1 MHPQNQNSRAYTEL
15 GLQIASFQFLYPTQR
30 HTHSKSIPFNSFI
43 VTSFG
48 EQRIPLGSVHLSLKM
63 AQRKSKKISRRGSE
77 ALNDDDRLSRL
88 PDDLIQ
94 HIFSF
99 IDTKHVVQSSA
110 LSRNWR
116 DTWKSQSQLSTEI
129 IRSPNRASGSKFPDF
144 VHKFLTRRDAVAKL
158 STIDFRSNFIG
169 FLLVREIISYAMSHK
184 TRKLRIEFSG
194 DRQTIRGELDSSVLR
209 SQHLEQLFLRIGFG
223 LKVRPPLIWD
233 FPALTTLSISRAKIT
248 LDDATP
254 KLSSFTY
261 SGVCHFPLSAK
272 NLVSLKTVK
281 FQTIYDRF
289 VSNEAID
296 LMINSFNQFHN
307 TESLAINLDTLEVLS
322 IFLRSHG
329 LQNRPFTRLQ
339 SLTVLSSQLPLPS
352 TVSPSV
358 IDYFMCSSRH
368 IKIHI
373 EHDPTPWRIWL

>member
-1 MHPQNQNSRAYTEL
+1 
-15 GLQIASFQFLYPTQR
+15 
-30 HTHSKSIPFNSFI
+30 
-43 VTSFG
+43 
-48 EQRIPLGSVHLSLKM
+48 M
-63 AQRKSKKISRRGSE
+63 AQRKSKKICRRASE
-77 ALNDDDRLSRL
+77 ALNDDDQLSRL

-94 HIFSF
+94 QIFSL
-99 IDTKHVVQSSA
+99 IDTKHAVQSSA

-116 DTWKSQSQLSTEI
+116 DTWKSQSRLSTEI

-158 STIDFRSNFIG
+158 STVDFRSNFIG
-169 FLLVREIISYAMSHK
+169 FPLVREIISYAMSHK

-194 DRQTIRGELDSSVLR
+194 DRQTIRGELDSSLFR
-209 SQHLEQLFLRIGFG
+209 SRHLEQLFLRVGFG
-223 LKVRPPLIWD
+223 LKVCPPLIWD
-233 FPALTTLSISRAKIT
+233 FPALTTLSVSRAKIT
-248 LDDATP
+248 LDDASKSIDLFSQFPNLKTLALDACFLFNIDTFIINSSELETLSLKLYSPSCKFVLSAP

-289 VSNEAID
+289 VLNEDID
-296 LMINSFNQFHN
+296 LMINSFNQFRN

-368 IKIHI
+368 LKIHI

>member
-1 MHPQNQNSRAYTEL
+1 
-15 GLQIASFQFLYPTQR
+15 
-30 HTHSKSIPFNSFI
+30 
-43 VTSFG
+43 
-48 EQRIPLGSVHLSLKM
+48 M

-169 FLLVREIISYAMSHK
+169 FPLVREIISYAMSHK

-194 DRQTIRGELDSSVLR
+194 DRQTIRGELDSSLLR

-248 LDDATP
+248 LDDASKSIDLFSQFPNLKTLALDACFLFNIDTFIINSSELETLSLKLYSPSCKFVVSAP

-307 TESLAINLDTLEVLS
+307 TQSLAINLDTLEVLS